1 MRASDVSLCES
12 PKETVELDFV
22 SLIYLPHPTRSDK
35 YPWCIEKPHMLLL
48 YLIFCLS
55 EERYSA
61 ILLKGDVE
69 VYVGQ

>member
-1 MRASDVSLCES
+1 MRASDIGLCEI

-35 YPWCIEKPHMLLL
+35 YPWRIDKLHMLLL

-61 ILLKGDVE
+61 ILLKGDVD
-69 VYVGQ
+69 VCVGQ